1 MKRFTILFIAVV
13 CAVMFIAP
21 VYADDRVNLS
31 GEFRV
36 RGWDISSQNYTNNA
50 DSSYFDQRLRM
61 GTKIN
66 VADNVSIQLRADW
79 GEGVWGSDY
88 TGGGFVNDGAI
99 VAGSAA
105 RPRKAF
111 TNTIDVDRAFVDIKQ
126 EWWSLRAGQQY
137 MGLGVNQVLD
147 ANATGFKFDLNFAPV
162 VTSVLYAKISE
173 DTGLIDD
180 NDVKVDSE
188 DQDFYAL
195 NVNYTCDAFT
205 GNVFVAGL
213 NDGTDTD
220 NSPIMA
226 GIQGSAK
233 LGAITLLS
241 ELDFATGDTNDGDTD
256 YMGTQFFLG
265 GYADVAA
272 GVNIG
277 AELVYALG
285 ADPDDNEMQYSYFN
299 KWGDTFG
306 PMDMNTPFAG
316 ELNGYCFVDVFDP
329 FEILQDSSGVQGILF
344 QAKYSPMD
352 IFSLGAKFA
361 YLQPEEDIVVN
372 TIDAD
377 ASAISCNVWMK
388 YTIATNTELWLTYL
402 YTDIDV
408 DDSLDLQLE
417 AQKVLVSQLA
427 IKF

>member
-1 MKRFTILFIAVV
+1 MKRFTMLFIAAV

-21 VYADDRVNLS
+21 AYADDRVNLS
-31 GEFRV
+31 GEFRI
-36 RGWDISSQNYTNNA
+36 RGWDISNQNYTNDK
-50 DSSYFDQRLRM
+50 DSSYFDQRLRI

-88 TGGGFVNDGAI
+88 TGGGLVNDNAT
-99 VAGSAA
+99 VAGSAT

-111 TNTIDVDRAFVDIKQ
+111 SNTLDIDRAFVDIKQ

-162 VTSVLYAKISE
+162 VTSLLYAKISE
-173 DTGLIDD
+173 DGSLMDD
-180 NDVKVDSE
+180 NDVVPDSE

-213 NDGTDTD
+213 NDSTDYD

-241 ELDFATGDTNDGDTD
+241 ELDFATGDTNDGQTD

-265 GYADVAA
+265 GYADVAE
-272 GVNIG
+272 GVNLG

-299 KWGDTFG
+299 KWGDTFH

-329 FEILQDSSGVQGILF
+329 FEAIQDSSGVQGILF
-344 QAKYSPMD
+344 QGKYSPMD
-352 IFSLGAKFA
+352 IVSFGAKFA
-361 YLQPEEDIVVN
+361 YLQPEEDIVIN

-388 YTIATNTELWLTYL
+388 YTIASNTELWLTYL

-408 DDSLDLQLE
+408 DDSLNLQLE
-417 AQKVLVSQLA
+417 AQKVLVSQLS